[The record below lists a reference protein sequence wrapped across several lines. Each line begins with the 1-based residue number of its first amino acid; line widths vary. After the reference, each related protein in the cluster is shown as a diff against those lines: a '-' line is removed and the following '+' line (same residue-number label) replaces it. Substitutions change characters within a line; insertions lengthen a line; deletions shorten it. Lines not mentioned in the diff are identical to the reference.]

1 MTESAP
7 ARAPAPADGGA
18 APDPWARWAWLMP
31 AVWLVF
37 MVFPVLDL
45 VDTPR
50 PAAERLVGAVVLVA
64 FVAVYLHGFVLS
76 DRPALARRW
85 PAWWPVAGVGALVVL
100 GAAGTALQGTPAMGL
115 SIYTASYAL
124 LLAPLRLGLGTVVVL
139 TGATAALT
147 TTVDRFDGG
156 LFFVPIMLAT
166 VVTLTAV
173 RVLEEHREASQGVAE
188 ELALV
193 AERERVARDV
203 HDVLGHSLT
212 VVVAK
217 AELAE
222 RLVDLDPARARTELA
237 EIRSLSREALG
248 EVRATVAGLRI
259 ARLGDELA
267 AARAALAA
275 AGVEADVPDDPSVV
289 DPRRRIVVAWVLRE
303 AITNVVRHSGARRCA
318 VTLAD
323 DRLVVADDGRGGPYP
338 PGNGLRGIAERVRA
352 AGGTLVVD
360 EAPGGGTRVEV
371 AWT

>member
-1 MTESAP
+1 MTGTGAVDPRGPVDAP
-7 ARAPAPADGGA
+7 AAE
-18 APDPWARWAWLMP
+18 PWARWAWLMP

-45 VDTPR
+45 VHTPR
-50 PAAERLVGAVVLVA
+50 PPLERLVGAAVLVV
-64 FVAVYLHGFVLS
+64 FVAVYLHGFLLS
-76 DRPALARRW
+76 DRPAAARRL
-85 PAWWPVAGVGALVVL
+85 PAWWPVAGLGALVGL
-100 GAAGTALQGTPAMGL
+100 SAAGVALQGTTAMGL
-115 SIYTASYAL
+115 SIYTSAYAL
-124 LLAPLRLGLGTVVVL
+124 LLVPLRLALGTAVLL

-147 TTVDRFDGG
+147 AVVPRFDGG
-156 LFFVPIMLAT
+156 LFFVPILLAT

-237 EIRSLSREALG
+237 EIRSLSREALS

-275 AGVEADVPDDPSVV
+275 AGIEAEVPEDPSVV
-289 DPRRRIVVAWVLRE
+289 DPRRRIVVAWALRE
-303 AITNVVRHSGARRCA
+303 AITNVVRHSGARRCT
-318 VTLAD
+318 VTLAED
-323 DRLVVADDGRGGPYP
+323 GLVVTDDGRGGPHP

-352 AGGTLVVD
+352 AGGTLGID

-371 AWT
+371 VWA